1 MVSRS
6 AFFSRL
12 ITTFT
17 IFNIMIEKLK
27 DFLLACRSYYR
38 HWRWADQNF
47 DKPIPVYTKSN
58 NVGLK
63 VHLGAGPVNI
73 QGWINVDARAYD
85 HIHLVAKGFEL
96 AEFSDG
102 SISEIY
108 MCHVLEHF
116 SFAEA
121 EDLLKRLKRKL
132 CVGGLIRIS
141 VPCFDKLIAVY
152 ADSNNDLDLIK
163 LAVMGGQEYEFN
175 FHKSIYNNASL
186 VRLLE
191 ACGYVDIM
199 EWDTKTDFGVELG
212 DWSNEFFPS
221 RGGARIVSLN
231 LKGRNAVG

>member
-1 MVSRS
+1 MK
-6 AFFSRL
+6 
-12 ITTFT
+12 
-17 IFNIMIEKLK
+17 KLK
-27 DFLLACRSYYR
+27 NILLVCRSYYQ
-38 HWRWADQNF
+38 HWRWASRNIG
-47 DKPIPVYTKSN
+47 KPLPIYTKSR

-73 QGWINVDARAYD
+73 QGWINVDARADD

-116 SFAEA
+116 SFVEAEA
-121 EDLLKRLKRKL
+121 LLRNLKRKL

-152 ADSNNDLDLIK
+152 AGNNNDLDLIR
-163 LAVMGGQEYEFN
+163 LAVMGGQDYEFN

-186 VRLLE
+186 VRLLKD
-191 ACGYVDIM
+191 CGYVDIM
-199 EWDTKTDFGVELG
+199 EWNTKADFGVELG
-212 DWSNEFFPS
+212 DWSSETFPS
-221 RGGARIVSLN
+221 LSGARIISLN